1 MERNFKR
8 FGIQNWIDHGWKV
21 KVFDITKFKSPEFWR
36 NIDGKKISHNYEGL
50 TFFNNINELLFA
62 INNLQNKVIFIDLL
76 DFSYVTIKIRK
87 AARANGIIVKLRLGY
102 IPKGSGEKKFLE
114 LLKLV
119 TNPINFVIK
128 LISFIKTKISH
139 INAKNFNP
147 DYLVVGGTKSL
158 ANIDEKKT
166 SIIRAHNFDYD
177 YFIEGERVELN
188 KNSNFLVFLDED
200 AAYHSDYKKL
210 KVKPFVK
217 ADNYYPIVDNGLNK
231 IAKSLNLNIKI
242 AAHPR
247 SNYET
252 KSVKFNF
259 PTIKNNTFEL
269 IKDSDVVVGHS
280 STAIQ
285 YALLLKK
292 PIILVTTDEIQK
304 APYAKHWK
312 QLINSLALTLGK
324 EVINLNNLSNL
335 NNYENYLNIDHKKY
349 DLYIENY
356 IKIKG
361 SPEKKLWN
369 IIIEHIQKDL
379 SL

>member
-8 FGIQNWIDHGWKV
+8 FGIKNWIDHGWKV

-36 NIDGKKISHNYEGL
+36 HIDGKKISHNFEGL
-50 TFFNNINELLFA
+50 KFFNNIEELLFA
-62 INNLQNKVIFIDLL
+62 VKNLQNKVVFIDLL
-76 DFSYVTIKIRK
+76 DFTSRNNIIRK
-87 AARANGIIVKLRLGY
+87 AIHAHGVIVKLRLGY
-102 IPKGSGEKKFLE
+102 IPKGLGEKKFLK

-119 TNPINFVIK
+119 RNPISFVTK
-128 LISFIKTKISH
+128 LISFVKNKINH
-139 INAKNFNP
+139 INSKKFDP

-166 SIIRAHNFDYD
+166 SIIKAHNFDYD
-177 YFIEGERVELN
+177 HFIEGEHVKLN

-210 KVKPFVK
+210 NLKPFVK
-217 ADNYYPIVDNGLNK
+217 ADNYYPIIDNGLNK

-247 SNYET
+247 SNYEN
-252 KSVKFNF
+252 KSVKFKF

-269 IKDSDVVVGHS
+269 IRDADVVVGHS
-280 STAIQ
+280 STVIQ

-292 PIILVTTDEIQK
+292 PIIIVTTDEIQK
-304 APYAKHWK
+304 ASYAKHWK

-335 NNYENYLNIDHKKY
+335 NNYKNYLNVDHKKY
-349 DLYIENY
+349 DLYIENF

-369 IIIEHIQKDL
+369 IVIEHIQRDL